1 VFHQSDS
8 GMTVEPTATLDPSRL
23 ERELLRL
30 VRDHL
35 LDGIDEDFD
44 VLASLPD
51 AGLDSM
57 AIMQLLLLIEDR
69 FGVWLP
75 EEDLTRENFACIR
88 SLALAVIRRHATG
101 DADLGGERGG
111 RSGEKSGGEN

>member
-1 VFHQSDS
+1 
-8 GMTVEPTATLDPSRL
+8 MTVAPTATPDPSGL
-23 ERELLRL
+23 EQELLRL
-30 VRDHL
+30 VREHL

-44 VLASLPD
+44 ALSSLPD

-75 EEDLTRENFACIR
+75 EEDLTRENFGCIR
-88 SLALAVIRRHATG
+88 SLARAVLRRHA
-101 DADLGGERGG
+101 ARGGEP
-111 RSGEKSGGEN
+111 

>member
-1 VFHQSDS
+1 
-8 GMTVEPTATLDPSRL
+8 MTVEPTELRDPSGL
-23 ERELLRL
+23 EQELLRL

-35 LDGIDEDFD
+35 LDGIDDDFD

-69 FGVWLP
+69 FGIWLP
-75 EEDLTRENFACIR
+75 EEDLTRENFACVR
-88 SLALAVIRRHATG
+88 SLALAVIRRHAVG
-101 DADLGGERGG
+101 GGER
-111 RSGEKSGGEN
+111 

>member
-1 VFHQSDS
+1 
-8 GMTVEPTATLDPSRL
+8 MTVAPTAILDPSGL
-23 ERELLRL
+23 EHELLRL

-35 LDGIDEDFD
+35 LDGLDDDFD
-44 VLASLPD
+44 ALSSLPE

-57 AIMQLLLLIEDR
+57 AIMQLLLLIEER

-88 SLALAVIRRHATG
+88 SLTRAVARRHAAG
-101 DADLGGERGG
+101 GGEP
-111 RSGEKSGGEN
+111 

>member
-1 VFHQSDS
+1 
-8 GMTVEPTATLDPSRL
+8 MTVEPIAILDPSRL

-35 LDGIDEDFD
+35 LDGIGEDFD

-69 FGVWLP
+69 FDVWLP
-75 EEDLTRENFACIR
+75 EEDLTRENFACVR
-88 SLALAVIRRHATG
+88 SLALAVIRRQAAG
-101 DADLGGERGG
+101 GGESGERGG
-111 RSGEKSGGEN
+111 EN

>member
-1 VFHQSDS
+1 
-8 GMTVEPTATLDPSRL
+8 MTVEPTELLDPSGL
-23 ERELLRL
+23 EHELLRL

-35 LDGIDEDFD
+35 LDGVADDFD
-44 VLASLPD
+44 ALASLPD

-69 FGVWLP
+69 FGIWLP

-88 SLALAVIRRHATG
+88 SLALAVIRRHAAG
-101 DADLGGERGG
+101 GGER
-111 RSGEKSGGEN
+111 

>member
-1 VFHQSDS
+1 
-8 GMTVEPTATLDPSRL
+8 MTVEPIAILDPSRL

-35 LDGIDEDFD
+35 LDGIGEDFD

-69 FGVWLP
+69 FDVWLP

-88 SLALAVIRRHATG
+88 SLALAVIRRHAAG
-101 DADLGGERGG
+101 GGESGERGG
-111 RSGEKSGGEN
+111 AN

>member
-1 VFHQSDS
+1 
-8 GMTVEPTATLDPSRL
+8 MTVEATAFLDPSGL
-23 ERELLRL
+23 EHELLRL

-35 LDGIDEDFD
+35 LDGIGDDFD
-44 VLASLPD
+44 VLSSLPD

-69 FGVWLP
+69 FGIWLP

-88 SLALAVIRRHATG
+88 SLALAVIRRHAANG
-101 DADLGGERGG
+101 DL
-111 RSGEKSGGEN
+111 

>member
-1 VFHQSDS
+1 
-8 GMTVEPTATLDPSRL
+8 MTVEPTELLDPSGL
-23 ERELLRL
+23 EHELLRL

-35 LDGIDEDFD
+35 LDGVSDDFD

-69 FGVWLP
+69 FGIWLP

-88 SLALAVIRRHATG
+88 SLALAVIRRHAAG
-101 DADLGGERGG
+101 GGER
-111 RSGEKSGGEN
+111 

>member
-1 VFHQSDS
+1 
-8 GMTVEPTATLDPSRL
+8 MTVEPTELLDPSGL
-23 ERELLRL
+23 EHELLRL

-35 LDGIDEDFD
+35 LDGVAADFD

-57 AIMQLLLLIEDR
+57 AIMQLLLLVEDR

-75 EEDLTRENFACIR
+75 EEDLTRENFSCIR
-88 SLALAVIRRHATG
+88 SLALAVLRRHA
-101 DADLGGERGG
+101 AHGGER
-111 RSGEKSGGEN
+111 